1 MALRAAN
8 AKLCTS
14 LLPVPCCLLQHRSC
28 HLITSSQMFQE
39 TIRNTVEAKAY
50 EKIPDLLISSAQACQ
65 NLNPFSFLSTY
76 PNNLRTQVV
85 DQILQSFIPLRPR
98 SRAQITYSCLL
109 SFTLQSSNPF
119 PLALA
124 ILQRTLRSGCV
135 PVPQTLLLLSS
146 AWMNCRKESL
156 SVSEILLDMQSIGY
170 HPDCGVCNYLISSL
184 CSVDQLNEAV
194 KLLKGMSRVG
204 CIPDLESFDTVIGAM
219 CTVRRTAEVVDV
231 IKQMVEKVGLTPRQ
245 GTVMKVAAALRANKE
260 IWRAVEMIEFLEG
273 EGYPVSCES
282 YELVVNG
289 CLDVGEYILAGKV
302 VIRMTERGFIPYI
315 RTRLKV
321 VERLAG
327 AGEWELACSVRQ
339 RFRELKS

>member
-1 MALRAAN
+1 MAFRAAN
-8 AKLCTS
+8 AKLCRF
-14 LLPVPCCLLQHRSC
+14 LLPLHCRLLQHRSN
-28 HLITSSQMFQE
+28 HLISSSQLLQE
-39 TIRNTVEAKAY
+39 TIRNT
-50 EKIPDLLISSAQACQ
+50 
-65 NLNPFSFLSTY
+65 
-76 PNNLRTQVV
+76 
-85 DQILQSFIPLRPR
+85 
-98 SRAQITYSCLL
+98 ITYSCLL

-135 PVPQTLLLLSS
+135 PVPQILLLLSS

-156 SVSEILLDMQSIGY
+156 SVSKILLEMQSIGY
-170 HPDCGVCNYLISSL
+170 HPDYGMCNYLISSL
-184 CSVDQLNEAV
+184 CSVDRLNEVV
-194 KLLKGMSRVG
+194 KLLKGMSRGG
-204 CIPDLESFDTVIGAM
+204 CIPDMESFDIVIGAM
-219 CTVRRTAEVVDV
+219 CTVRRTAEAVYM
-231 IKQMVEKVGLTPRQ
+231 IKKMVEKVGLTPRQ

-260 IWRAVEMIEFLEG
+260 IWRAVKMIGFLLLEK

-289 CLDVGEYILAGKV
+289 CLDVGEYILAGKAV
-302 VIRMTERGFIPYI
+302 NRMTERGFIPYI

-339 RFRELKS
+339 RFGELKS